1 MPVVI
6 LRIKTV
12 HRTAFVIFLMCLQVD
27 FPQLFTKFYGAAYV
41 LPPSHPGRA
50 TRNAS
55 KPLGALLSARPPSSR
70 KRS

>member
-41 LPPSHPGRA
+41 LPRA
-50 TRNAS
+50 IR
-55 KPLGALLSARPPSSR
+55 GALPGMLPSL
-70 KRS
+70 